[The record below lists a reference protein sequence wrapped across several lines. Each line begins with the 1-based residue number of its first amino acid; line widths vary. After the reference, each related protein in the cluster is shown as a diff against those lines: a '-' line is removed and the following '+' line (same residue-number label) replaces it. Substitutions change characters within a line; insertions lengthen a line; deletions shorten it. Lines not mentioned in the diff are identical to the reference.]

1 MLPIM
6 VYFKLRRKSRK
17 HGIHLWIPMIL
28 VYPFV
33 FLLFV
38 LLLPLLFVADL
49 ILAGAGWGR
58 FPLLRALWGM
68 GMVFGSLRGFRVKAV
83 DCQSYIHIQVI

>member
-17 HGIHLWIPMIL
+17 HGHPSLDSHDPG
-28 VYPFV
+28 V

-58 FPLLRALWGM
+58 FPLLRALWGL

-83 DCQSYIHIQVI
+83 DCQSHIHIQVI